1 MYCISVHQVTILGWN
16 PHVKPIL
23 QMPQTQLLMP
33 FSDKNNMSI
42 NKFHA
47 GAIVG
52 DGDRKPWARAH
63 HWLWE
68 NFAILRTDC
77 STLTTYSRAVVR
89 GSYCVL
95 AWTFSC
101 CVINSESCKVLLRIF
116 HSDGWEWEPQPRSQ
130 GLWSSRPSCTVC
142 RADCRAIKRA
152 GPSKKVWCKGKG
164 STNMR
169 RFHLLPVCSLD
180 FL

>member
-23 QMPQTQLLMP
+23 QMPQTHLSMP
-33 FSDKNNMSI
+33 FSVKNNMSM

-63 HWLWE
+63 LWLWE

-116 HSDGWEWEPQPRSQ
+116 HSDGWEWETQPRSQ
-130 GLWSSRPSCTVC
+130 RLSSSRPSVLYVGRIAGQWNELI
-142 RADCRAIKRA
+142 RAKRFDA
-152 GPSKKVWCKGKG
+152 RERGQLIWED
-164 STNMR
+164 STY
-169 RFHLLPVCSLD
+169 FQSAA
-180 FL
+180 